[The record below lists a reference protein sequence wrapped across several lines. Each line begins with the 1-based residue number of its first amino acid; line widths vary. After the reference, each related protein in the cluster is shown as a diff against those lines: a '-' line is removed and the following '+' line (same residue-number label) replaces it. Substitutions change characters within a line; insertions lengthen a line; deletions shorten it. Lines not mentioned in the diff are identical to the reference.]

1 MSYNINKRRIR
12 FRITIILLFLYAP
25 HGFSVFSEKKN
36 SELIKINTK
45 AKNDKVIV
53 IKKLDKSIKKT
64 IEDNPEKANLIIDL
78 KKSWDLTIEKNAD
91 LRLSSLKEPTQK

>member
-25 HGFSVFSEKKN
+25 HGFSAFSEKKN

-45 AKNDKVIV
+45 TKNDKVIV
-53 IKKLDKSIKKT
+53 IK
-64 IEDNPEKANLIIDL
+64 N
-78 KKSWDLTIEKNAD
+78 
-91 LRLSSLKEPTQK
+91 